1 MSVFSATAPKQR
13 PDLLRPTAAKADGSP
28 RQPPSRAAMAAP
40 RSGRAA
46 TELTHGLLNSY
57 RNVRRRHYARQRVD
71 AVSDSAA
78 QGLTLPDG
86 APFSAATVR
95 QQLTRPEVDPGAV
108 LPDGVSDD
116 EQGNFVPLP
125 GEEIYDRYCVQSTL
139 GSGTFGVVLRCF
151 DTHREDFVAVKV
163 VRAHPSYT
171 AQGKSEVGVLVKL
184 AEWTRP
190 HAFGTGSSSHTPRRP
205 QQQLSPTAQSVL
217 AEGADHVVKLRKN
230 FMWRGH
236 LCLVFEL
243 LSHTLYDLVR
253 RSRYV
258 GISLNLV
265 GKFGIQLSK
274 SLNLL
279 AQAPQPIIHCDV
291 KPENIL
297 LAKSNRS
304 HIKLVDFGSSC
315 FIHGDF
321 KPRYV
326 QSRFY
331 RAPEV
336 MLRIPYGTE
345 VDVWSCACVLA
356 ELFTGKPLF
365 GGRSEPD
372 QLNRIQAILGPMP
385 KKLVD
390 TSSKRT
396 LFKLRKT
403 PGETTIRSPF
413 YFELTPPRPSES
425 GGPPVVPPG
434 NGADCS
440 DYPWD
445 DAAPMS
451 AAECAV
457 SLKNSLL
464 RTKMSRHR
472 DAQAQ
477 GAAGSGEEEIDMPHL
492 ECLCDML
499 AQMLRYDK
507 KERLTP
513 AGMLQHEFFRR
524 HLAMQQQ
531 AGASMVGASGSVI
544 AGNASVVT
552 GEPADRGAPPGA
564 P

>member
-1 MSVFSATAPKQR
+1 MSIFSASAPKQR
-13 PDLLRPTAAKADGSP
+13 VDVVRPTAAKHDGT
-28 RQPPSRAAMAAP
+28 PPQAPPRAAPPTTRA
-40 RSGRAA
+40 GRPS
-46 TELTHGLLNSY
+46 TELSHNLLATY
-57 RNVRRRHYARQRVD
+57 RSVRRRHFARQRVENL
-71 AVSDSAA
+71 AESHAT
-78 QGLTLPDG
+78 GLTLPDG
-86 APFSAATVR
+86 SPFNPR
-95 QQLTRPEVDPGAV
+95 QALANIARQDIDPTTQ
-108 LPDGVSDD
+108 LPDGISDD
-116 EQGNFVPLP
+116 DQGNFMPLP
-125 GEEIYDRYCVQSTL
+125 GEEIYDRYCVQATL

-151 DTHREDFVAVKV
+151 DSHREDFVAVKV

-190 HAFGTGSSSHTPRRP
+190 HAFGTGSTNTPRRP
-205 QQQLSPTAQSVL
+205 QQALSPTAQSVL
-217 AEGADHVVKLRKN
+217 TDGADHVVKLRKN

-265 GKFGIQLSK
+265 GKFGVQLSK
-274 SLNLL
+274 ALHLL
-279 AQAPQPIIHCDV
+279 CAAPQPIIHCDV

-336 MLRIPYGTE
+336 MLRVAYGCE

-372 QLNRIQAILGPMP
+372 QLNRIQAILGPIP
-385 KKLVD
+385 KRLVD
-390 TSSKRT
+390 QSPKRT
-396 LFKLRKT
+396 LFKLRKVT
-403 PGETTIRSPF
+403 GPTSIRSPY
-413 YFELTPPRPSES
+413 YFELTPPRPAEG
-425 GGPPVVPPG
+425 GGPPQVPPG
-434 NGADCS
+434 SSADCS

-445 DAAPMS
+445 DSQPLS
-451 AAECAV
+451 VQECAA
-457 SLKNSLL
+457 SLKATLIK
-464 RTKMSRHR
+464 TKLARR
-472 DAQAQ
+472 ND
-477 GAAGSGEEEIDMPHL
+477 AAGGAPLPPPTGDDEIDDAHL
-492 ECLCDML
+492 TTLCDML
-499 AQMLRYDK
+499 ALMLRYDK

-513 AGMLQHEFFRR
+513 AGMLRHDFFVK
-524 HLAMQQQ
+524 HAAMQAQL
-531 AGASMVGASGSVI
+531 AASGAPGS
-544 AGNASVVT
+544 AMSMTTSAN
-552 GEPADRGAPPGA
+552 PAPGA
-564 P
+564 GRA